1 MASSGPLRSNG
12 SPLAA
17 RVSQVGR
24 RSVHE
29 ADGSLFGYELLFR
42 DSADP
47 DAATRGDDAT
57 TATILA
63 AFADFPPDELLGG
76 RRGFV
81 NLTRAFLIG
90 ELPVPFEPHEVIL
103 EVLAS
108 VVVDDTLVAGV
119 RALSDAG
126 YLITLDDCSLAGP
139 TAALLPLAHIMKVD
153 VLKRPWA
160 EVVEL
165 ARQARELGV
174 RALAERVETLEVA
187 EHCHAAGY
195 TLFQGYFFSG
205 PTMLTTT
212 TIDTGRISALR
223 LLALL
228 ADPAVSVSSLEEAL
242 RSDPGLTYRLLKATN
257 SAASGLAREVS
268 SIRDAI
274 VVVGLAKLRA
284 WAALLAFS
292 GSPTVD
298 MAEALTRARA
308 CELLAVELRTGRPE
322 VAFTVGLLDGL
333 MDSLGMSA
341 DEFLAQ
347 MPPLGSALTGALV
360 GDAGPLAEILST
372 VTSYQDR
379 DIDRGAPHSSDLD
392 EAVSVAYLSAWA
404 WATRTSTAFDPN

>member
-1 MASSGPLRSNG
+1 
-12 SPLAA
+12 
-17 RVSQVGR
+17 
-24 RSVHE
+24 VHE
-29 ADGSLFGYELLFR
+29 SDGSLFGYELLFR
-42 DSADP
+42 DPSGAD
-47 DAATRGDDAT
+47 AGALGDDAT

-63 AFADFPPDELLGG
+63 AFADFPPGELLGG

-103 EVLAS
+103 EVFAS
-108 VVVDDTLVAGV
+108 SVVDDALVAGIQ
-119 RALSDAG
+119 ALSDAG
-126 YLITLDDCSLAGP
+126 YLITLDDYSLTGP

-153 VLKRPWA
+153 VVKRPWA
-160 EVVEL
+160 EVVQL
-165 ARQARELGV
+165 AERARELGV
-174 RALAERVETLEVA
+174 RALAERVETQKTA
-187 EHCHAAGY
+187 QYCHAAGY

-205 PTMLTTT
+205 PTTLTTP

-292 GSPTVD
+292 GSPTVE

-308 CELLAVELRTGRPE
+308 CELLAEELRTERPE

-341 DEFLAQ
+341 EEFLAQ
-347 MPPLGSALTGALV
+347 MPPLGAALSGALI
-360 GDAGPLAEILST
+360 GEAGPLAEILST
-372 VTSYQDR
+372 VTNYQDR
-379 DIDRGAPHSSDLD
+379 GSDPADSRSDPRSAQLD
-392 EAVSVAYLSAWA
+392 DAVSVAYLSAWA